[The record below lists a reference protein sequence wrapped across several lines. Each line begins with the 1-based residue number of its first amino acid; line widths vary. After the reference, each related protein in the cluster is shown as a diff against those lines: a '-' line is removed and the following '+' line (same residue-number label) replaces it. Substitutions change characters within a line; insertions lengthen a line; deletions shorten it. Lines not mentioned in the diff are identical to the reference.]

1 MVISVI
7 MHSHLTLVAVWQ
19 VALSSA
25 AKRLAQ
31 PTPDGAQHRVFVV
44 PTFEQVPKPGSESGQ
59 VIESLMGVAKGRWN
73 SSDGGGGGSEKRVV
87 RGMMER
93 GIVRQVHGEK
103 YPPAHG
109 PTNYERW
116 KSYGR

>member
-1 MVISVI
+1 
-7 MHSHLTLVAVWQ
+7 MHLHLTLLTVLQ

-31 PTPDGAQHRVFVV
+31 PKTDGAQHRVFVV
-44 PTFEQVPKPGSESGQ
+44 PTFEQVPKAGSEGGQ
-59 VIESLMGVAKGRWN
+59 VIESLMGVAKSRWN

-109 PTNYERW
+109 PTDYERW
-116 KSYGR
+116 KSSGR